1 MKKLSSKPVTVLVR
15 EILGLDKQSVNEAFS
30 EFLTEGRLNPQQID
44 FVKKII
50 EYISQNGLLDKKEL
64 QRDPFR
70 QYGSITKLFKEN
82 QDDVRKIIG
91 IIDYIN
97 KNTIV
102 SETNIN

>member
-50 EYISQNGLLDKKEL
+50 EYISQNGLLDKKRITE
-64 QRDPFR
+64 R
-70 QYGSITKLFKEN
+70 SI
-82 QDDVRKIIG
+82 
-91 IIDYIN
+91 
-97 KNTIV
+97 
-102 SETNIN
+102 